1 MPSRVGLDEVYH
13 ATAGRG
19 TALHRSLD
27 SRHRAS
33 AICLAGMTEGR
44 AFIQLWVGGF
54 CFVWWGGVAM
64 EDALMWTM
72 PLLRYSG
79 GSGVQG

>member
-33 AICLAGMTEGR
+33 AICLAGIVEAR
-44 AFIQLWVGGF
+44 Y
-54 CFVWWGGVAM
+54 FVDRIK
-64 EDALMWTM
+64 EL
-72 PLLRYSG
+72 
-79 GSGVQG
+79 